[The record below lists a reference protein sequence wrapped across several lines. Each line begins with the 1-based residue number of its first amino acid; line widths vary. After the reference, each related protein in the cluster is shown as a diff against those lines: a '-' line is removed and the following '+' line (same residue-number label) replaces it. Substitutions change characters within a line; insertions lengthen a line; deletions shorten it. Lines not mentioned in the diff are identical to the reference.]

1 MRRTKIICTIGP
13 ASESPEKIQQLLD
26 AGMNVARLNL
36 SHGNQE
42 EHLRRIQVLR
52 EVSARAETNLGILLD
67 TKGPEIRTGLVPDD
81 GVLLENSS
89 QFILDNDIQ
98 TGSAERVY
106 ISYENLWQEVNP
118 GTRILV
124 DDGLMEL
131 EVTAVHEG
139 KIITKVINGGI
150 LKSRKGVN
158 VPGVAVQLPALTT
171 KDVEDIRF
179 GINNDIDF
187 IAASFTRK
195 AADIIEVRKLI
206 EEAGSD
212 VKIIAK
218 IESREGIENIDG
230 ILSVA
235 DGVMVARGDL
245 GVEIPVED
253 VPVCQKEIIAKCNEL
268 GKIVIVAT
276 QMLDSMIRQP
286 RPTRAEAS
294 DVANAILDGADAI
307 MLSGETAAGSF
318 PVEAVQTMDRIARK
332 TESIFFKN
340 NLSANVLTNKGRDI
354 ADAIGHACK
363 TIATDLNAAA
373 IITPTQSGTTARLI
387 SRYRPK
393 SLIIA
398 ATPYP
403 TVARKLSLNWGVN
416 TILVDESSGTD
427 ELLSMAVSKAVDK
440 HVLKTGDLVVL
451 TAGVPVGKVGTTNL
465 IKVQVIGN
473 ILTRGTGINKKSYSG
488 TARHKK
494 SGLFN
499 RGDILVTEATE
510 AEDLSLI
517 AKAGALVVEQGG
529 LTSHAAIL
537 AIEYGIPAIVG
548 AKDAIQ
554 KIEEG
559 SIITVV
565 PSSGVVYEG
574 YVSMI

>member
-1 MRRTKIICTIGP
+1 LRRTKIICTIGP

-373 IITPTQSGTTARLI
+373 IITVTQSGRTA
-387 SRYRPK
+387 SGP
-393 SLIIA
+393 
-398 ATPYP
+398 
-403 TVARKLSLNWGVN
+403 
-416 TILVDESSGTD
+416 SSIR
-427 ELLSMAVSKAVDK
+427 E
-440 HVLKTGDLVVL
+440 
-451 TAGVPVGKVGTTNL
+451 
-465 IKVQVIGN
+465 
-473 ILTRGTGINKKSYSG
+473 
-488 TARHKK
+488 
-494 SGLFN
+494 
-499 RGDILVTEATE
+499 
-510 AEDLSLI
+510 
-517 AKAGALVVEQGG
+517 
-529 LTSHAAIL
+529 LTSSRVIR
-537 AIEYGIPAIVG
+537 
-548 AKDAIQ
+548 
-554 KIEEG
+554 
-559 SIITVV
+559 
-565 PSSGVVYEG
+565 
-574 YVSMI
+574 